1 MNLQEITDTVV
12 EVWEMN
18 PKLAVHLEGP
28 PGCGKTY
35 VSTITIPQRLGIHHE
50 AICMFRPS
58 LRDPTDVGGL
68 PMRSTIT
75 TFNEDGS
82 ENTEAVTDHLP
93 IKAWVR
99 LNEATRR
106 HGRGLLVIDE
116 LNQSTPMMFNALN
129 GIILDH
135 HAGEFV
141 LDPRIS
147 KIATGNRQQDKAAS
161 NRMPGHT
168 SGRMMIL
175 EVESSLDGFIEH
187 CHKMGW
193 PLWLQA
199 FLKFRPVY
207 VNAYDPNKRSN
218 PTERTWELLVT
229 SVPETMP
236 KHRYRS
242 AAMGLVGET
251 ATGELMSFKDMWYT
265 LPDPH
270 KVLADPD
277 NHPVPATK
285 NLSQLYAI
293 ATALS
298 HIVDRNTM
306 AAFVK
311 YTERMP
317 KDFFIMAMSDAKR
330 LHPEVTQTQA
340 YRDWLLKHGSVLIG
354 QGA

>member
-12 EVWEMN
+12 DVWNMN
-18 PKLAVHLEGP
+18 PKLAIMLEGP

-35 VSTITIPQRLGIHHE
+35 VSTRTIPESIGIHPE
-50 AICMFRPS
+50 AISMFRPS

-68 PMRSTIT
+68 PMRGTVV
-75 TFNEDGS
+75 TFNEHG
-82 ENTEAVTDHLP
+82 EAEVAVTDHLP
-93 IKAWVR
+93 IKSWVR
-99 LNEATRR
+99 LNEMTRK

-135 HAGEFV
+135 HAGDFM

-147 KIATGNRQQDKAAS
+147 KIATGNRQKDKAAS

-175 EVESSLDGFIEH
+175 EVESSLDGFVDYLH
-187 CHKMGW
+187 NNGH

-199 FLKFRPVY
+199 FLKFRPQY
-207 VNAYDPNKRSN
+207 VNAYKPDERSN
-218 PTERTWELLVT
+218 PTERTWELVVT

-236 KHRYRS
+236 KHRYR
-242 AAMGLVGET
+242 AAVAGLVGEA
-251 ATGELMSFKDMWYT
+251 ATLEVMSFKDMWYT
-265 LPDPH
+265 LPDP
-270 KVLADPD
+270 KLVLADPD
-277 NHPVPATK
+277 NYPVPGLDK
-285 NLSQLYAI
+285 LSQLYAI

-298 HIVDRNTM
+298 HVVDKTTM
-306 AAFVK
+306 GAFVR

-330 LHPEVTQTQA
+330 QHPEVTQTQA
-340 YRDWLLKHGSVLIG
+340 YRDWLLKHGSVLMG
-354 QGA
+354 QGV